1 MPHPLDHRKSK
12 GILINIYFCFSDYA
26 KTFVWIAKIWKII
39 EEMGVPDYLTFL
51 LINLYAGQEAT
62 VRTGHGTIDWF
73 KIGRGV

>member
-51 LINLYAGQEAT
+51 LINLYAEQEAT